1 MHHMQFRK
9 CGAPDDGSNDVSSID
24 LPSENLIFI
33 SVGSVSRELQ
43 RCMLKYEFWLVTIS
57 YDILRTRP
65 HVNGLCVVFPDKIY
79 NGARNCRQFHMS
91 RALQAE
97 TLFLIDF
104 S

>member
-1 MHHMQFRK
+1 MALQAENYFEKLFISFRICTHMHFWK

-65 HVNGLCVVFPDKIY
+65 HVNGLCVVFPDKI
-79 NGARNCRQFHMS
+79 
-91 RALQAE
+91 
-97 TLFLIDF
+97 
-104 S
+104 